1 MINVNFSILLLTH
14 NEEDN
19 IKRCLNALS
28 VCDDIVVIDDM
39 STDNTVSIIQSF
51 PNTRVFIRKFDNF
64 ANQRNYA
71 LDNILFKHTW
81 ILHLDADEVVTEV
94 FLDECNKLAEK
105 DEKSAYWVPCKLMF
119 FGKWIKHASGYPVY
133 QMRFMKLGEIRFVQ
147 VGHGQREGKS
157 IRGIGYMK
165 NAYLHYNF
173 SKGLEEWKEK
183 HNKYSLA
190 EAIEE
195 VFEKPCSFLGL
206 FSHDKIIKRR
216 TLKYLSHKICGRP
229 FIRFLYLYIIKKG
242 FLDGMS
248 GYKYC
253 KLMALFEKM
262 IVLKKHEI
270 KKACGTDKEKI
281 KQYIKQNHNID
292 VDIIINE
299 E

>member
-1 MINVNFSILLLTH
+1 MSVNFSVLLLTH

-28 VCDDIVVIDDM
+28 VCDDIIVIDDL
-39 STDNTVSIIQSF
+39 STDNTVTISQSF
-51 PNTRVFIRKFDNF
+51 PNVQIYTRKFDNF

-71 LDNILFKHTW
+71 LDKIEFKYTW
-81 ILHLDADEVVTEV
+81 ILHLDADEVVTED
-94 FLDECNKLAEK
+94 FINECIQLAEK
-105 DEKSAYWVPCKLMF
+105 DEKSAYWVPSKLIF
-119 FGKWIKHASGYPVY
+119 FDKWIKHASSYPVY

-147 VGHGQREGKS
+147 VGHGQRESESK
-157 IRGIGYMK
+157 RGIGYMK

-195 VFEKPCSFLGL
+195 VFEKPCSFWGL
-206 FSHDKIIKRR
+206 FSPDKIIKRR

-229 FIRFLYLYIIKKG
+229 SIRFLYLYILKKG

-253 KLMALFEKM
+253 KLMSSFEKM
-262 IVLKKHEI
+262 IVLKKQEI

-281 KQYIKQNHNID
+281 KQYLLTHHHINID
-292 VDIIINE
+292 SK
-299 E
+299 